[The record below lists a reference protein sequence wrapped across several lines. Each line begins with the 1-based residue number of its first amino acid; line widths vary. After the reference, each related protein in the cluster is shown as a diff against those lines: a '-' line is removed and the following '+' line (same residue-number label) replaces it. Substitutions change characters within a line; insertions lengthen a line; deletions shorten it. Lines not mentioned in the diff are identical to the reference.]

1 VKCSGKAE
9 KTTLGIP
16 CRLLSFR
23 SDARD
28 RPLGPLAMLQYID
41 RDSWCTLSLLPES
54 SSNSTI
60 RFDIYQTGTSKKNA
74 IHDFKSQMHKY
85 WARLE
90 DRHAEELQIERSCI
104 RKGKHETP
112 EPYNPTN
119 LSPQGASLMRS
130 TT

>member
-1 VKCSGKAE
+1 MKCSGKAE

-60 RFDIYQTGTSKKNA
+60 TIWDVLHDRASRVHSAMRCRGFTGQFRTLA
-74 IHDFKSQMHKY
+74 
-85 WARLE
+85 E
-90 DRHAEELQIERSCI
+90 DR
-104 RKGKHETP
+104 
-112 EPYNPTN
+112 
-119 LSPQGASLMRS
+119 
-130 TT
+130 TTWADAVLLLATVAIGIGLVLWDRRWWPA